1 MQGRLN
7 SINRLGRAAAGGS
20 LRVEDQCVVCL
31 VAVLVESTRFAL
43 LVVNLGIVLD
53 FTFDV

>member
-7 SINRLGRAAAGGS
+7 SINRLGRAAAGGN
-20 LRVEDQCVVCL
+20 LRVEDQCAVCL
-31 VAVLVESTRFAL
+31 VAVIVENTRFAL